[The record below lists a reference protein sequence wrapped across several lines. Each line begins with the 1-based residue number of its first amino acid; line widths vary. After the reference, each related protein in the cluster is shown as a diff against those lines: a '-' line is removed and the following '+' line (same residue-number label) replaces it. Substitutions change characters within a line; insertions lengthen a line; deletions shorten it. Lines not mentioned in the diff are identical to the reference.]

1 MGLPSRSRQALR
13 RKTIDAAPR
22 PAGDSSP
29 LTIRRAGPA
38 DAEALRILAATDSS
52 VAPAGDVLLAEVDG
66 RLWAA
71 LSLDDGHAVA
81 DPFRPSGELV
91 WLLLEHAR
99 RLKRAERPFV
109 SRRLRP
115 AVS

>member
-1 MGLPSRSRQALR
+1 MGLPNWPRQALR
-13 RKTIDAAPR
+13 RKTVDAAPR
-22 PAGDSSP
+22 AAGSSSP

-81 DPFRPSGELV
+81 DPFRPTGELV
-91 WLLLEHAR
+91 WLLLEHTR
-99 RLKRAERPFV
+99 RLKRAGKPSF